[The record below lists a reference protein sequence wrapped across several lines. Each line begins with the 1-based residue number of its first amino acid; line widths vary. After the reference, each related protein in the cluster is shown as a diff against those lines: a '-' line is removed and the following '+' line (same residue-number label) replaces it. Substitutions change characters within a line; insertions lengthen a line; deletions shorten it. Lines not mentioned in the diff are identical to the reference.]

1 MRILCFA
8 NWDAT
13 PYINPTTN
21 TTVSGKCKPAN
32 PVQSC
37 YDVVAANNPV
47 CESDTRLIQYVQ
59 DARSG
64 ILIEKAERIR
74 EKENRVCSVKSGAS
88 STEYIR
94 LRMKAP
100 HGISKNGTKVLI
112 KGMGKND
119 GLRAVFIVDDYTL
132 TYLRKPGDSEM
143 PTASSRA
150 RIYIPYESSE
160 GIIEYTRGE
169 DGRPAKKDAQ
179 CVKRE
184 TYEQCRSMPNR
195 HKRRYV
201 MLPTLCEVK
210 RAVPAW
216 RRTERGVHCG
226 RKVQSRIVIARG
238 VQTGDVSERQGLRQ
252 EMCVGES
259 MSGRTTERGVCTVRN
274 YEPCGYERH
283 DAGIGPDPDHGNWH
297 VTSAETSSALKV
309 AENTSCGFSTTPL
322 GNFESVDGCAQA
334 CAETLNCNFFMY
346 GKGKS
351 RQRVPHV
358 RDSDERVRAHGEGE
372 ACR

>member
-1 MRILCFA
+1 
-8 NWDAT
+8 
-13 PYINPTTN
+13 
-21 TTVSGKCKPAN
+21 
-32 PVQSC
+32 
-37 YDVVAANNPV
+37 
-47 CESDTRLIQYVQ
+47 
-59 DARSG
+59 
-64 ILIEKAERIR
+64 
-74 EKENRVCSVKSGAS
+74 
-88 STEYIR
+88 
-94 LRMKAP
+94 
-100 HGISKNGTKVLI
+100 
-112 KGMGKND
+112 
-119 GLRAVFIVDDYTL
+119 
-132 TYLRKPGDSEM
+132 M

-210 RAVPAW
+210 RSACVA
-216 RRTERGVHCG
+216 TNGERGYIVDEKCKVGSSLREGYKQATCLRDKDCG
-226 RKVQSRIVIARG
+226 KR
-238 VQTGDVSERQGLRQ
+238 

-259 MSGRTTERGVCTVRN
+259 MSGRTTKRGVCTVRN

-346 GKGKS
+346 GKGS
-351 RQRVPHV
+351 RANECLMSETQTKECARMEKGRRVDKLEDATDYDMYEIVLRTNQVGCSRFGESCCP
-358 RDSDERVRAHGEGE
+358 EAHGG
-372 ACR
+372 ASITLT